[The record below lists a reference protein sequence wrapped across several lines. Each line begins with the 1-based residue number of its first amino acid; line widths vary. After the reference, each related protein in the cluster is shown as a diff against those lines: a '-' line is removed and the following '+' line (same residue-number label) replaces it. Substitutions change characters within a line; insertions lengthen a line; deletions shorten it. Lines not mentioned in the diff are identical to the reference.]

1 MKQREQEQTVK
12 VTPIN
17 YYSAVVVP
25 LNIAKGS
32 VLPSSYNVPTAAKH
46 RMGNQWLVLTLRE

>member
-25 LNIAKGS
+25 LNKVKGAS
-32 VLPSSYNVPTAAKH
+32 YQALTRFLPLQSIEWAIGGWFLP
-46 RMGNQWLVLTLRE
+46 